1 MAIRDLALG
10 AILVLGVAPLARADD
25 SREVAR
31 AHYARGVELAGQNS
45 YAEALQEFN
54 QAYIVSPEFAVLYN
68 IGECHIALGH
78 PKEAMEALSRYMRE
92 GGERVPPARREL
104 VKEQL
109 ELLASGRTPGLRAP
123 PTDGQ
128 DPPSGAGATQ
138 AARETAHAHLAR
150 GNELAARNQYGA
162 ALREFTDA
170 YTTDGDFAALY
181 NIGQCH
187 VALGH
192 PVEAIDAFTRYLSE
206 GGERVPA
213 GRGDLLGAQVA
224 MLESRI
230 ADLTI
235 TVVGPDARVALDGRD
250 LGRTPLPR
258 AIRLNAGSYHVAVT
272 PDTGPTVEREVTITE
287 AQRMRLTVRLPF
299 LPPGWSPA
307 VAARV
312 ADAARAATRAALAA
326 GAANE
331 VAQMEKIR
339 SASSQQGTAGGSQGA
354 NSGASAGGGH

>member
-1 MAIRDLALG
+1 MRIRDLALG
-10 AILVLGVAPLARADD
+10 ALLVLGVAPSARADNTRD
-25 SREVAR
+25 LAR
-31 AHYARGVELAGQNS
+31 AHYARGVELAGKNS
-45 YAEALQEFN
+45 YTEALQEFN

-78 PKEAMEALSRYMRE
+78 PKEAMEALSRYLRE
-92 GGERVPPARREL
+92 GGERIPTARREL
-104 VKEQL
+104 VKQQL
-109 ELLASGRTPGLRAP
+109 EHLDAGRTPGSPAP
-123 PTDGQ
+123 PQGE
-128 DPPSGAGATQ
+128 PPETASAADSR

-170 YTTDGDFAALY
+170 YATDGDFAILY

-192 PVEAIDAFTRYLSE
+192 PVEAIDAFSRYLAE
-206 GGERVPA
+206 GGDRVPS

-224 MLESRI
+224 MLQSRI
-230 ADLTI
+230 AELTI
-235 TVVGPDARVALDGRD
+235 AVVGPDARVVLDGRD

-258 AIRLNAGSYHVAVT
+258 PIRLNAGSYHVTVT
-272 PDTGPTVEREVTITE
+272 PDTGPTVSRDVTITE
-287 AQRMRLTVRLPF
+287 AQRMRLTIRLPF

-312 ADAARAATRAALAA
+312 MESARAAAKAAMAA
-326 GAANE
+326 AAANE
-331 VAQMEKIR
+331 VAQIEKIR

-354 NSGASAGGGH
+354 NSGASAGGH

>member
-1 MAIRDLALG
+1 MRIRDLALG
-10 AILVLGVAPLARADD
+10 AVLVLGVAPLARADD
-25 SREVAR
+25 SRESAR
-31 AHYARGVELAGQNS
+31 AHYARGVELAARNS

-78 PKEAMEALSRYMRE
+78 PKEAVEALSRYVRE
-92 GGERVPPARREL
+92 GADRIPAARRQL

-109 ELLASGRTPGLRAP
+109 EMLDAGRTPGLAP
-123 PTDGQ
+123 PQADTHPQ
-128 DPPSGAGATQ
+128 AGAVPSQ
-138 AARETAHAHLAR
+138 AARETAHAHIAR

-170 YTTDGDFAALY
+170 YATDGDFAILY

-206 GGERVPA
+206 GGERVPT
-213 GRGDLLGAQVA
+213 GRGDLLGAQVV
-224 MLESRI
+224 MLQSRI
-230 ADLTI
+230 AELTI
-235 TVVGPDARVALDGRD
+235 VVVGPDARVKLDGRE

-258 AIRLNAGSYHVAVT
+258 PIRLNAGSYHVTVT
-272 PDTGPTVEREVTITE
+272 PDTGPTVERDVTITE

-312 ADAARAATRAALAA
+312 MESARAAARAAMAA

-331 VAQMEKIR
+331 VAQIEKIR
-339 SASSQQGTAGGSQGA
+339 SASSQQGTAGGSQGSG
-354 NSGASAGGGH
+354 SGAAAGGGR